1 MTKFYIIGALIAIL
15 VGLGIAI
22 KIQHDK
28 IKQLNI
34 ELSISFN
41 NSKAYEAER
50 DSLRKNTIQFQYTI
64 DQLNH
69 NNDSLINRINEI
81 RKQLR
86 IKDKQSN
93 ELQYFT
99 STNNKKDS
107 IIIRDTIFQYG
118 AIVDTLIGDKWSKL
132 HLHTEYP
139 NVINVNYSFNNETLI
154 VTHNSKVPINT
165 PKKCWIGRLFQ
176 KKQNIVEIDIIEEN
190 PYCEIKEKKFIEII
204 Q

>member
-1 MTKFYIIGALIAIL
+1 
-15 VGLGIAI
+15 
-22 KIQHDK
+22 
-28 IKQLNI
+28 
-34 ELSISFN
+34 
-41 NSKAYEAER
+41 
-50 DSLRKNTIQFQYTI
+50 
-64 DQLNH
+64 
-69 NNDSLINRINEI
+69 
-81 RKQLR
+81 
-86 IKDKQSN
+86 
-93 ELQYFT
+93 
-99 STNNKKDS
+99 
-107 IIIRDTIFQYG
+107 
-118 AIVDTLIGDKWSKL
+118 L

>member
-1 MTKFYIIGALIAIL
+1 VTKFYIIGALIAIL

-118 AIVDTLIGDKWSKL
+118 AIVDTLIGDK
-132 HLHTEYP
+132 
-139 NVINVNYSFNNETLI
+139 
-154 VTHNSKVPINT
+154 
-165 PKKCWIGRLFQ
+165 
-176 KKQNIVEIDIIEEN
+176 
-190 PYCEIKEKKFIEII
+190 
-204 Q
+204 